1 MIILDDTGNKAGNKQ
16 TQQERNMT
24 ADDWDK
30 LVGWVCVVV
39 WVFVIYLVKVEGL

>member
-1 MIILDDTGNKAGNKQ
+1 
-16 TQQERNMT
+16 MT
-24 ADDWDK
+24 SDDWDK